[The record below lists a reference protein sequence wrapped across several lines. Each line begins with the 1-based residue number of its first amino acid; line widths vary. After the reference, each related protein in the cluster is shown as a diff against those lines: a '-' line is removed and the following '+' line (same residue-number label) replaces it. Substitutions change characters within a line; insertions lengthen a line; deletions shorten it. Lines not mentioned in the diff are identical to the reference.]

1 MEPVQAAVVESGPAP
16 DPDRDRIQRYASYPV
31 SSEEKPVETA
41 EAPVEEAAA
50 PTGL

>member
-1 MEPVQAAVVESGPAP
+1 MAVAEPAP
-16 DPDRDRIQRYASYPV
+16 AVDPDRERIVRYASYPV
-31 SSEEKPVETA
+31 SSGERPVERAEVA